1 MARFNYV
8 TLVGKEVEVKI
19 IQDKSFKGKV
29 KQVFDDVVI
38 LESERGDI
46 ILKKQDIVSIVIWY
60 GL

>member
-1 MARFNYV
+1 MTRFNYV

-38 LESERGDI
+38 LESEGGDI
-46 ILKKQDIVSIVIWY
+46 ILKKEDIISVTF
-60 GL
+60 